1 MNDEKQIYDF
11 AGADLSGRSFGARDL
26 RGANFRGADLS
37 YAHLGGADLR
47 GADFRNA
54 NFYKAN
60 LGAAILSGADMRYSD
75 LREANLAG
83 ADLTGA
89 DLREAIGLDVSAPVP
104 LASLVRPLM
113 LQETDDFVSA
123 KEDGYFPLS
132 HWGQAFAVA
141 NGKTLCKNLS
151 IWRKL
156 KNQLGETIF
165 GDRTTFSEVRLV
177 QQYKEYSQWAYMISM
192 RGFLR
197 IAAGL
202 GLELE
207 KRR

>member
-1 MNDEKQIYDF
+1 MTEKKQVYDF
-11 AGADLSGRSFGARDL
+11 TGADLSGRSFGARDL

-47 GADFRNA
+47 GADFRNV

-60 LGAAILSGADMRYSD
+60 LGAANLAGADLRYSD
-75 LREANLAG
+75 LRETNLAG
-83 ADLTGA
+83 ANLNGT
-89 DLREAIGLDVSAPVP
+89 DLRDAIGLDVSAPVP
-104 LASLVRPLM
+104 LTTIVKPLL

-123 KEDGYFPLS
+123 KEAGYFPLS
-132 HWGQAFAVA
+132 HWGRTFALD
-141 NGKTLCKNLS
+141 NGKTLCRNRS
-151 IWRKL
+151 IWRKI

-165 GDRTTFSEVRLV
+165 GDRQTFSEVRLV

-192 RGFLR
+192 NGFMR

-202 GLELE
+202 GLDVK